1 MPAAA
6 KRLDQGKTMSGG
18 GAGGPG
24 EPGRTNHE
32 RLLDVLIVLALIY
45 SAAILAASWNR
56 PILDLHGFRQTQ
68 TAVTTYWLLHGG
80 HWIAY
85 ETPIVGYPWT
95 LPFEF
100 PLFQW
105 IAAAVSR
112 TGLTVDQAGRLTSWL
127 FFLAGLPLSGQVLRR
142 LGVKASL
149 IKTFWVLWLFSPLYV
164 FWSRSFMIESCAVT
178 LAIAFLAA
186 VAAQQGLALEGRTRR
201 RPVQGLLVIAMVSFA
216 VMAALVKITTFVDIS
231 LAGGLFTLWSME
243 RGRRAGWKPAE
254 LLGLVAPAAAAVVAA
269 LVVTHAWVDY
279 SDGLKSTG
287 LISVDMTSSVLRDWN
302 FGTRRMLDPDMW
314 RRVIFGRTLID
325 ATGSPL
331 PLFGSLLAAGFLRG
345 SRPLILAALL
355 LYLAPFF
362 IFTNVNWVHDYY
374 QFANA
379 MFAILAVAAGID
391 AVRHVADAPGAG
403 AGLNWPRLSVILL
416 LSVVALELTSFYAR
430 FWPTIR
436 EDGWDQRTIAIAD
449 VVRRTTAPDSVVFG
463 IGLDWTSELAYY
475 SQRRAVMLPPW
486 PDPRWNRTS
495 TTDLSAWIGNR
506 RLGVVVDC
514 SKGEYPTLQ
523 GWIDRLET
531 GRAMQVVDGC
541 RLYR

>member
-1 MPAAA
+1 M
-6 KRLDQGKTMSGG
+6 RGG
-18 GAGGPG
+18 GVGGVS
-24 EPGRTNHE
+24 EPGRSNHE

-68 TAVTTYWLLHGG
+68 TAVTVYWLLHGG

-95 LPFEF
+95 IPFEF

-112 TGLTVDQAGRLTSWL
+112 VGLTVDQAGRLTSWL
-127 FFLAGLPLSGQVLRR
+127 FFLAGLPPSGEVLKR
-142 LGVKASL
+142 LGAKASL

-164 FWSRSFMIESCAVT
+164 FWSRSFMIESCAAT

-186 VAAQQGLALEGRTRR
+186 LAAQQGFALEDGSKRH
-201 RPVQGLLVIAMVSFA
+201 PVQVFLVGAMVAFA

-231 LAGGLFTLWSME
+231 LAGGLFTLWSVE
-243 RGRRAGWKPAE
+243 RGRRAGRKLAE
-254 LLGLVAPAAAAVVAA
+254 LLGLVAPAGAAVCAA

-279 SDGLKSTG
+279 SDALKSTG

-302 FGTRRMLDPDMW
+302 FGIRRMLDPDMW
-314 RRVIFGRTLID
+314 RGVIFGRTLID
-325 ATGSPL
+325 AIGSPL
-331 PLFGSLLAAGFLRG
+331 PLFGSLLAAAFVRR
-345 SRPLILAALL
+345 SRPLILAALF

-379 MFAILAVAAGID
+379 MFAILAVAVGID
-391 AVRHVADAPGAG
+391 AARHVADAPDAG
-403 AGLNWPRLSVILL
+403 PGLNWPRLSAIML
-416 LSVVALELTSFYAR
+416 LSVVALEITGFYAR

-436 EDGWDQRTIAIAD
+436 DDGWDQRTITIAD
-449 VVRRTTAPDSVVFG
+449 VVRRTTAPDSVIFG
-463 IGLDWTSELAYY
+463 IGLDWTAELAYY
-475 SQRRAVMLPPW
+475 SKRRAVMLPPW
-486 PDPRWNRTS
+486 ADPRWNRTS

-514 SKGEYPTLQ
+514 SNGEYPTLQ
-523 GWIDRLET
+523 GWIDRLKM
-531 GRAMQVVDGC
+531 GRAVQVVDGC
-541 RLYR
+541 RIYR